1 MQHAYVQ
8 GEMVQEREGKNDAGE
23 RGIKIEEQ
31 NQVGRKATQ
40 QVEGR
45 ASAKQGWDVPETEAG
60 NNSHTRSWILDG
72 VVGRGGGAFWIAS
85 RFPNEIW
92 HKIIGQKWEE
102 GGSEGLMRE
111 KV

>member
-1 MQHAYVQ
+1 MRHAYVQ

-45 ASAKQGWDVPETEAG
+45 ASAKQG
-60 NNSHTRSWILDG
+60 
-72 VVGRGGGAFWIAS
+72 
-85 RFPNEIW
+85 
-92 HKIIGQKWEE
+92 
-102 GGSEGLMRE
+102 
-111 KV
+111 